1 MSNGITATVV
11 GWIATA
17 PRQVIG
23 PSGVAFTSFRMAST
37 PRYFDR
43 AAATWADGRTEWIT
57 VKVFRDAAFN
67 VAASLHK
74 GDPVI
79 VTGRLATSEWESDNG
94 PRTDLV
100 LEATALGPDVTRGTC
115 IFARTVHIGP
125 AAQSVGTDGRTDV
138 EGASGADGRADVEG
152 ASGAEG
158 SDAEGASGAEGSDA
172 EGASGAGAKRRL
184 AGTKRRAAGGALD
197 DLDLADELENL
208 GPEDPFA
215 DLAATAGAVATP

>member
-23 PSGVAFTSFRMAST
+23 PSGVAFASFRMAST

-43 AAATWADGRTEWIT
+43 TAGSWADGRTEWIT

-74 GDPVI
+74 GDPVL
-79 VTGRLATSEWESDNG
+79 VTGRLATSEWESENG

-115 IFARTVHIGP
+115 IFARTVHTGP
-125 AAQSVGTDGRTDV
+125 GGQSG
-138 EGASGADGRADVEG
+138 ES
-152 ASGAEG
+152 EG
-158 SDAEGASGAEGSDA
+158 SAEADAEGALVAGAERSGSGAVRG
-172 EGASGAGAKRRL
+172 GLGL
-184 AGTKRRAAGGALD
+184 AD
-197 DLDLADELENL
+197 DLEDL

-215 DLAATAGAVATP
+215 DLAASAVAVATP

>member
-125 AAQSVGTDGRTDV
+125 AAQSVGTDGR
-138 EGASGADGRADVEG
+138 A
-152 ASGAEG
+152 
-158 SDAEGASGAEGSDA
+158 DAEGASGAEGSDA

-184 AGTKRRAAGGALD
+184 VGTKRRAAGGVLD

>member
-23 PSGVAFTSFRMAST
+23 PSGIAFASFRMAST

-43 AAATWADGRTEWIT
+43 TSGSWTDGRTEWIT

-79 VTGRLATSEWESDNG
+79 VTGRLATSEWESENG
-94 PRTDLV
+94 TRTDLV

-115 IFARTVHIGP
+115 IFARTVHTGSG
-125 AAQSVGTDGRTDV
+125 AQSGGVDGSAEAADDA
-138 EGASGADGRADVEG
+138 GAERSRSDSAADGH
-152 ASGAEG
+152 
-158 SDAEGASGAEGSDA
+158 
-172 EGASGAGAKRRL
+172 
-184 AGTKRRAAGGALD
+184 
-197 DLDLADELENL
+197 DLPDGLEDL

-215 DLAATAGAVATP
+215 DLPASVAAIAAP

>member
-23 PSGVAFTSFRMAST
+23 PSGVAFASFRMAST
-37 PRYFDR
+37 PRYYDR
-43 AAATWADGRTEWIT
+43 AAGSWADGRTEWIT

-74 GDPVI
+74 GDPV
-79 VTGRLATSEWESDNG
+79 VVRGRLGTSEWESENG

-100 LEATALGPDVTRGTC
+100 LEASALGPDLTRGRC
-115 IFARTVHIGP
+115 AFARTVH
-125 AAQSVGTDGRTDV
+125 VGG
-138 EGASGADGRADVEG
+138 EGQQGGSEG
-152 ASGAEG
+152 
-158 SDAEGASGAEGSDA
+158 
-172 EGASGAGAKRRL
+172 
-184 AGTKRRAAGGALD
+184 RAAGSVDSAAEQPGVGGVENDA
-197 DLDLADELENL
+197 DLADDAEEL

-215 DLAATAGAVATP
+215 DLAESAVAVATP

>member
-11 GWIATA
+11 GWIATP

-23 PSGVAFTSFRMAST
+23 PSGVAFASFRMAST

-43 AAATWADGRTEWIT
+43 TAGSWADGRTEWIT
-57 VKVFRDAAFN
+57 VKVFRDSAFN

-74 GDPVI
+74 GDPVL
-79 VTGRLATSEWESDNG
+79 VTGRLATSEWESENG

-115 IFARTVHIGP
+115 VFARTVHTGP
-125 AAQSVGTDGRTDV
+125 GGQSGGPEVSVEADDG
-138 EGASGADGRADVEG
+138 AP
-152 ASGAEG
+152 
-158 SDAEGASGAEGSDA
+158 
-172 EGASGAGAKRRL
+172 GAGAERS
-184 AGTKRRAAGGALD
+184 GSGAVRGEPDRID
-197 DLDLADELENL
+197 DLEDL

-215 DLAATAGAVATP
+215 DLAASAVAVATP

>member
-23 PSGVAFTSFRMAST
+23 PSGVAFASFRMAST
-37 PRYFDR
+37 PRYYDR
-43 AAATWADGRTEWIT
+43 AAGSWADGRTEWIT

-74 GDPVI
+74 GDPV
-79 VTGRLATSEWESDNG
+79 VVRGRLGTSEWESENG

-100 LEATALGPDVTRGTC
+100 LEASALGPDLTRGRC
-115 IFARTVHIGP
+115 AFARTVH
-125 AAQSVGTDGRTDV
+125 VGG
-138 EGASGADGRADVEG
+138 EGQQGGSEGRADG
-152 ASGAEG
+152 AVDGSVAGSVDGTAEQP
-158 SDAEGASGAEGSDA
+158 
-172 EGASGAGAKRRL
+172 GAGGVENDA
-184 AGTKRRAAGGALD
+184 
-197 DLDLADELENL
+197 DLADDAEEV

-215 DLAATAGAVATP
+215 DLAESGVAVATP